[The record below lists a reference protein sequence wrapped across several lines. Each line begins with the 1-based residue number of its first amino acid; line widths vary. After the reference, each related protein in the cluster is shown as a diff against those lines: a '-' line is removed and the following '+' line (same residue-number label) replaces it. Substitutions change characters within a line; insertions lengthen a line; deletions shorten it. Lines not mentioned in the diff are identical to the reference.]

1 LICIH
6 FHLFFGIYMR
16 PYFLAFTFLLL
27 ATNSTRAASGFA
39 GEFLALGAG
48 ARSVALGSAYV
59 AIAND
64 PTATYW
70 NPAGLTRLTTSQL
83 HLMHAERFSGLVN
96 HDFVALARP
105 GHRLHGIGIALLRV
119 GVDDIQFTE
128 LQDPGRPVSENNRPL
143 VSTTE
148 SSADYALYLSAA
160 HRLRDKISLGLSL
173 KLIYRQIATFSA
185 YGMGL
190 DLGMHYQLSPG
201 LRLAANLRDVTT
213 TPIFWDT
220 ETTDRINPSLL
231 VGAAYERPLAGGSAT
246 FALASRTGGNADDA
260 GDGSPFNAGIE
271 YRYRTLA
278 LRGGLEE
285 GRQAFGIGLEPHQRI
300 ALDVAYMQHDQLEST
315 YQFSANLSF

>member
-1 LICIH
+1 
-6 FHLFFGIYMR
+6 MR
-16 PYFLAFTFLLL
+16 PYFLISFIVLVTASS
-27 ATNSTRAASGFA
+27 TNAASSFA

-48 ARSVALGSAYV
+48 ARSVALGNAYV
-59 AIAND
+59 ALAND

-70 NPAGLTRLTTSQL
+70 NPAGLTRLNTSQM

-105 GHRLHGIGIALLRV
+105 GRLVHGMGIALLRV

-128 LQDPGRPVSENNRPL
+128 LQDPGRSLSEDNRPL

-148 SSADYALYLSAA
+148 SSADYALYISAA

-185 YGMGL
+185 YGLGL
-190 DLGMHYQLSPG
+190 DVGAHYQLSPG
-201 LRLAANLRDVTT
+201 IRLAANLRDITT

-231 VGAAYERPLAGGSAT
+231 VGAAYERTMAGGNAT
-246 FALASRTGGNADDA
+246 FALAARTGGDANRADDA
-260 GDGSPFNAGIE
+260 SPLNAGLE
-271 YRYRTLA
+271 YNYRTLA
-278 LRGGLEE
+278 LRGGFEE
-285 GRQAFGIGLEPHQRI
+285 GRQAYGIGVRPHKRI
-300 ALDVAYMQHDQLEST
+300 ALDVAYMQHDELEST
-315 YQFSANLSF
+315 YQFSANISF

>member
-1 LICIH
+1 
-6 FHLFFGIYMR
+6 MR
-16 PYFLAFTFLLL
+16 PYCLALTLLLL
-27 ATNSTRAASGFA
+27 ATANARAASGFA

-48 ARSVALGSAYV
+48 ARSAALGSAYV
-59 AIAND
+59 AIASD

-70 NPAGLTRLTTSQL
+70 NPAGLTRLATSQL

-96 HDFVALARP
+96 HDFVALAQP
-105 GHRLHGIGIALLRV
+105 GRRLHGIGIGLLRV
-119 GVDDIQFTE
+119 GVGDIEFTE
-128 LQDPGRPVSENNRPL
+128 LQDPGRALSADNRPL
-143 VSTTE
+143 VSSTE

-190 DLGMHYQLSPG
+190 DLGMNYQLSPG
-201 LRLAANLRDVTT
+201 IRLAANLRDATT

-231 VGAAYERPLAGGSAT
+231 IGAAYERPVAGGNAT
-246 FALASRTGGNADDA
+246 FVLASRTGGNAADA
-260 GDGSPFNAGIE
+260 GDGSPLNAGIE

-285 GRQAFGIGLEPHQRI
+285 GRQALGIGLEPHQRI

>member
-1 LICIH
+1 
-6 FHLFFGIYMR
+6 MR

-27 ATNSTRAASGFA
+27 ATSGARAASGFA

-105 GHRLHGIGIALLRV
+105 GRRLHGIGIALLRV

-185 YGMGL
+185 YGMG
-190 DLGMHYQLSPG
+190 
-201 LRLAANLRDVTT
+201 
-213 TPIFWDT
+213 
-220 ETTDRINPSLL
+220 
-231 VGAAYERPLAGGSAT
+231 VGSRY
-246 FALASRTGGNADDA
+246 ALPAEPRSASRRQSARRHDDSYFLGY
-260 GDGSPFNAGIE
+260 GDDRS
-271 YRYRTLA
+271 
-278 LRGGLEE
+278 
-285 GRQAFGIGLEPHQRI
+285 HQP
-300 ALDVAYMQHDQLEST
+300 
-315 YQFSANLSF
+315 LSLSWRRL

>member
-1 LICIH
+1 MH
-6 FHLFFGIYMR
+6 
-16 PYFLAFTFLLL
+16 PYFLVSFILLI
-27 ATNSTRAASGFA
+27 ATGSARAASGFA

-59 AIAND
+59 ALAND

-70 NPAGLTRLTTSQL
+70 NPAGLTRLDKKQL

-96 HDFVALARP
+96 HDFVAIARP
-105 GHRLHGIGIALLRV
+105 GRRLHGLGIALLRV

-128 LQDPGRPVSENNRPL
+128 LQDSGRALSGDNRPL

-160 HRLRDKISLGLSL
+160 HRLRDKVSMGLSL

-185 YGMGL
+185 YGIGL
-190 DLGMHYQLSPG
+190 DLGAYYQLSPAI
-201 LRLAANLRDVTT
+201 RLAANLRDITT
-213 TPIFWDT
+213 TPIYWDT

-231 VGAAYERPLAGGSAT
+231 VGAAYDLPLAGGHVT
-246 FALASRTGGNADDA
+246 LAIAARTGGDANDADDA
-260 GDGSPFNAGIE
+260 SPFNAGVE
-271 YRYRTLA
+271 YNYRTLA

-285 GRQAFGIGLEPHQRI
+285 GRQAFGMGLQPHQRI
-300 ALDVAYMQHDQLEST
+300 ALDVAYMQHDELEST